1 MSTIS
6 QLLELQSGAR
16 LLIMIVLNVCAI
28 ILMIDA
34 VRSLTVIVPD
44 GIRTAYLFS
53 LISQVL
59 LYIVW
64 CTPLIKTGYT
74 VVVLSMF
81 GYLLS
86 VPAAFALVMFIRSKR
101 PVLIADIAVLLLNL
115 PFMYHIAWWR
125 YVYILSVGY
134 LFVRT
139 VLLAIERERFIKNEP
154 GRYMV
159 KEGFDQLSQGIL
171 FANGYGQ
178 ISFINSAMHAY
189 LDALGIDEYEKTNNI
204 CAQIEKLAEDG
215 GRRGSSNSV
224 IVCSG
229 RQYLC
234 FSWTKKSHN
243 IEQIVCRDVTEEEL
257 ILIQLEKAS
266 EKEMAV
272 KAELETTLNNIVS
285 IETEK
290 EILRV
295 KGNLHD
301 VMAQRLS
308 ILHGI
313 VNYDGF
319 NDIDLKKIK
328 ELIRTMMP
336 EMYENKVISTRDRI
350 DELIDSFRLIGV
362 NLKVSGAVYGISE
375 KSDIVLK
382 VLRECTTNAVRH
394 GGATEVYA
402 NVEYVLGG
410 YKLTLTDNGTSGK
423 DIVFGNGIRSMIY
436 SVESAGGTF
445 EIANENSFEVRVF
458 LPD

>member
-1 MSTIS
+1 
-6 QLLELQSGAR
+6 
-16 LLIMIVLNVCAI
+16 
-28 ILMIDA
+28 
-34 VRSLTVIVPD
+34 
-44 GIRTAYLFS
+44 
-53 LISQVL
+53 
-59 LYIVW
+59 
-64 CTPLIKTGYT
+64 
-74 VVVLSMF
+74 
-81 GYLLS
+81 
-86 VPAAFALVMFIRSKR
+86 
-101 PVLIADIAVLLLNL
+101 
-115 PFMYHIAWWR
+115 
-125 YVYILSVGY
+125 
-134 LFVRT
+134 
-139 VLLAIERERFIKNEP
+139 
-154 GRYMV
+154 
-159 KEGFDQLSQGIL
+159 
-171 FANGYGQ
+171 
-178 ISFINSAMHAY
+178 
-189 LDALGIDEYEKTNNI
+189 
-204 CAQIEKLAEDG
+204 
-215 GRRGSSNSV
+215 
-224 IVCSG
+224 
-229 RQYLC
+229 
-234 FSWTKKSHN
+234 
-243 IEQIVCRDVTEEEL
+243 
-257 ILIQLEKAS
+257 
-266 EKEMAV
+266 MAV